1 MDDLD
6 DELPALEENNGQE
19 IQEEATVAV
28 DSGGLVTATTQNA
41 ATAWIYDYVQVEG
54 DAHPDGTIML
64 DPVDMRVMYGE
75 YVNDMVDA
83 RDLPQDSLHF
93 PTDIYPSLHHILSP
107 PLSPLWFVVHGERR
121 R

>member
-1 MDDLD
+1 MGSNQDHLDDLD

-83 RDLPQDSLHF
+83 RVLSSSSFASL
-93 PTDIYPSLHHILSP
+93 LLS
-107 PLSPLWFVVHGERR
+107 SEFSNVRVREYK
-121 R
+121 